1 MTDEN
6 PNEGIDP
13 FVAASSELSVSAA
26 AGRINRAADA
36 VEQAAGRLEDSSA
49 VAAVGEMA
57 ELPEISPLPM
67 STLSIHLDVNDLFA
81 NWDSVKGNIDE
92 VLDFLVR
99 VRDVFDPPEGE

>member
-36 VEQAAGRLEDSSA
+36 VEQAAGRLEDSSTVVTVEDQA
-49 VAAVGEMA
+49 
-57 ELPEISPLPM
+57 LPEIPPLPVTGLTV
-67 STLSIHLDVNDLFA
+67 TLDINDLFA
-81 NWDSVKGNIDE
+81 NWNSVWGNIDE
-92 VLDFLVR
+92 VLDFLER
-99 VRDVFDPPEGE
+99 VRDVFDPREGE